1 VERGLD
7 PLTTNLVVADAA
19 RTEKTICL
27 AVSPSLKALGIPGRP
42 RLFEVVQQVQL
53 LNARRLQDAPGHAFS
68 GSSVFAPELQAD
80 PALRLDYVTA
90 PPRMARYLQY
100 STQIYQIYLRYIAP
114 EDMHVYSIDE
124 VFLDVTPYLRTYR
137 CSARELAQTM
147 LRDVLDQTGIT
158 ATAGIGSNLYLCK
171 IAMDIVAKRIPP
183 DRNGVRIAQLDES
196 NYRRQLW
203 DHRPL
208 TDFWRVGGGYAR
220 KLEAH
225 GLFTMGDIAR
235 CSVQNEALLYKLFG
249 KNAELLIDHAW
260 GWEPC
265 TMAQIKAYR
274 PGTNSLSS
282 GQVLQRP
289 YGFSEARLV
298 VREMADLLTLELVDK
313 GLVTDQLTLTIG
325 YDQESLRDPAIL
337 RQYHGAV
344 TTDGYGR
351 RIPRHAHGTVHLDRP
366 GSSTKAIL
374 AAVLDLYDRIVHPAL
389 LVRRITIVANR
400 VCTAQEEAPAE
411 PVQLDLFS
419 DPAAQLAAAAARD
432 REQRMQRAMLDI
444 KKKYGKNAILKGMN
458 LRDGATARD
467 RNRQIG
473 GHHE

>member
-1 VERGLD
+1 
-7 PLTTNLVVADAA
+7 
-19 RTEKTICL
+19 
-27 AVSPSLKALGIPGRP
+27 
-42 RLFEVVQQVQL
+42 VQL

-147 LRDVLDQTGIT
+147 VRDVLEQTGIT

-183 DRNGVRIAQLDES
+183 DRDGVRIAQLDETS
-196 NYRRQLW
+196 YRQQLW

-274 PGTNSLSS
+274 SGTNSLSS

-325 YDQESLRDPAIL
+325 YDQESLRDPVIL

-374 AAVLDLYDRIVHPAL
+374 AAILDLYDRIVHPAL

-400 VCTAQEEAPAE
+400 VRTAHEEAPAE

-432 REQRMQRAMLDI
+432 REQRMQRALLDI